1 MQDKFVIEGM
11 TRFSIQ
17 QIAESGQT
25 FRWTKNKNG
34 SYTGIAFGK
43 VINVIQEE
51 SKIIINGSSEEDY
64 QKIWKKYFDID
75 RDYEKLIGDFK
86 GKDIH
91 LDNAIL
97 YGEGI
102 RILNQDL
109 WEMIISFIISGNN
122 NIPRIRKSIELIC
135 ERYGDFIE
143 EIERTSYYKF
153 PTPEQLSV
161 ATIQDLRN
169 CGVGYRDAYI
179 YKTTKAIIEKQVDL
193 DAIKDMDLDNA
204 RIELKK
210 LTGIGDKVADCIL
223 LFSCN
228 KTNTFPI
235 DTWVKKVLTK
245 YYGLEKTGTKEVNAF
260 AREYFGE
267 HCGIAQQY
275 LFYYIRNSKLEE
287 KNK

>member
-1 MQDKFVIEGM
+1 MQDKFVIEGV
-11 TRFSIQ
+11 TKFSIQ

-25 FRWTKNKNG
+25 FRWIKDKNG
-34 SYTGIAFGK
+34 GYTGIAFGK
-43 VINVIQEE
+43 IINVIQEE
-51 SKIIINGSSEEDY
+51 DKIIINGANEEDY
-64 QKIWKKYFDID
+64 EKIWKNYFDMD
-75 RDYEKLIGDFK
+75 RDYGLLINDFK

-122 NIPRIRKSIELIC
+122 NIPRIRKSIDLIC

-143 EIERTSYYKF
+143 EIEGTKHYKF

-161 ATIQDLRN
+161 ATVEDLRK
-169 CGVGYRDAYI
+169 CGVGYRDSYI
-179 YKTTKAIIEKQVDL
+179 YKTTKAITQKQVDL
-193 DAIKDMDLDNA
+193 ELIKDMDLDNA

-210 LTGIGDKVADCIL
+210 LTGIGDKVADCVL

-228 KTNTFPI
+228 KTGTFPI
-235 DTWVKKVLTK
+235 DTWVKKVLTE
-245 YYGLEKTGTKEVNAF
+245 YYGLEKTGTKEVNSF

-275 LFYYIRNSKLEE
+275 LFYYIRNSKS
-287 KNK
+287 KK

>member
-1 MQDKFVIEGM
+1 MVDKYIIEGVEK
-11 TRFSIQ
+11 FSIQ
-17 QIAESGQT
+17 QIADSGQT
-25 FRWTKNKNG
+25 FRWIKDKKG
-34 SYTGIAFGK
+34 GYTGVVFGK
-43 VINVIQEE
+43 IINVIQEE
-51 SKIIINGSSEEDY
+51 GKIIINGSNEEDY
-64 QKIWKKYFDID
+64 EKIWKNYFDLD
-75 RDYEKLIGDFK
+75 RDYKELINSFK

-91 LDNAIL
+91 LDNAIV

-135 ERYGDFIE
+135 ERYGDYID
-143 EIERTSYYKF
+143 EIEGIKYYKF
-153 PTPEQLSV
+153 PTPEQLSI

-169 CGVGYRDAYI
+169 CGVGYRDTYI

-193 DAIKDMDLDNA
+193 EGIKDMNLEDA
-204 RIELKK
+204 RKELKK
-210 LTGIGDKVADCIL
+210 LAGIGDKVADCIL

-260 AREYFGE
+260 VREYFGE

-275 LFYYIRNSKLEE
+275 LFYYIRNSKIE
-287 KNK
+287 